1 MSDRDKKL
9 LIYLGAVIIVAM
21 AYFFVGRPY
30 LDKLDKV
37 NFEKSELQ
45 RELNA
50 KRELVARQD
59 EFISGIE
66 ESNAQMQ
73 KIIDQFP
80 EDNSD
85 EKSIMF
91 VANAEKE
98 IPTWVGQIKF
108 AEIVES
114 AIKPESASEQE
125 AQAEAEAVAANE
137 EGSEALSE
145 RGTDE
150 NAPGQQ
156 ESSTGLSGLMG
167 RNTQLGL
174 KFKSKYDGFKNLMA
188 YVRDYE
194 DRMVISEMEVT
205 YDIVAGIVD
214 GSMTLSQFA
223 LLGPGRELPAV
234 ETGVEDLGKDNVF
247 VIDGYS
253 KSIIDLI
260 GEIARDLVDAIV
272 GGLNGIT
279 SNEEENYFISVTTLT
294 DNTNA
299 KTVGRAKDPSGTTY
313 ITSDSNDK
321 ESVTFTL
328 AGSGGRY
335 HGEYDMAGYSVT
347 DDDFS
352 KDTSGHA
359 VLRVISSTRKD
370 SGDKSAISLHLRN
383 NSDIPLI
390 VNIENDDPENPR
402 VEIADTEGDIT
413 VNK

>member
-1 MSDRDKKL
+1 
-9 LIYLGAVIIVAM
+9 
-21 AYFFVGRPY
+21 
-30 LDKLDKV
+30 
-37 NFEKSELQ
+37 
-45 RELNA
+45 
-50 KRELVARQD
+50 
-59 EFISGIE
+59 
-66 ESNAQMQ
+66 
-73 KIIDQFP
+73 
-80 EDNSD
+80 
-85 EKSIMF
+85 
-91 VANAEKE
+91 
-98 IPTWVGQIKF
+98 
-108 AEIVES
+108 
-114 AIKPESASEQE
+114 
-125 AQAEAEAVAANE
+125 
-137 EGSEALSE
+137 
-145 RGTDE
+145 
-150 NAPGQQ
+150 
-156 ESSTGLSGLMG
+156 
-167 RNTQLGL
+167 
-174 KFKSKYDGFKNLMA
+174 
-188 YVRDYE
+188 
-194 DRMVISEMEVT
+194 
-205 YDIVAGIVD
+205 
-214 GSMTLSQFA
+214 
-223 LLGPGRELPAV
+223 
-234 ETGVEDLGKDNVF
+234 
-247 VIDGYS
+247 VIDVYS

-370 SGDKSAISLHLRN
+370 SGDKSAISLHLRT